1 MIRRLLVAFALMM
14 LAPVV
19 AGPERLEIRARSAL
33 SFAPAE
39 VQLEFKITP
48 DSENRGLVVSA
59 ESDPFYRSSVRS
71 AWSRSFR

>member
-1 MIRRLLVAFALMM
+1 
-14 LAPVV
+14 
-19 AGPERLEIRARSAL
+19 L